1 MMFSKGKKDKFSELL
16 LSITSNLQETTYFCV
31 EKPVS
36 NHHELQLF
44 LENVKEYESTGDEL
58 IQKITKELNQTF
70 ITPIDRE
77 DMLQLALHIDD
88 VLDGIEHIA
97 GLLEMYSV
105 TSLTDQM
112 KKFFRINH
120 QCASEISEAITLLSL
135 KKLQAIPV
143 HSSALKEHEA
153 NSDNLLRT
161 ALKNLFATEKDPIK
175 IIQYKDIYESLEGI
189 VDSCRKVANTLDSIV
204 MKNA

>member
-31 EKPVS
+31 EKPIS
-36 NHHELQLF
+36 NHHELHLF

-58 IQKITKELNQTF
+58 IQNITKELNQTF

-77 DMLQLALHIDD
+77 DILQLALYIDD
-88 VLDGIEHIA
+88 VLDGIEHTA
-97 GLLEMYSV
+97 ALLEMYSV
-105 TSLTDQM
+105 TNLTDQM

-120 QCASEISEAITLLSL
+120 QCATEISEAITLLSL
-135 KKLQAIPV
+135 KKLPSIPV

-161 ALKNLFATEKDPIK
+161 ALKNLFASEKDPIK
-175 IIQYKDIYESLEGI
+175 IIQYKDIYESLESI

>member
-16 LSITSNLQETTYFCV
+16 LSMTSNLQETTYFCV
-31 EKPVS
+31 EKTIS

-77 DMLQLALHIDD
+77 DILQLALHIDD
-88 VLDGIEHIA
+88 VLDGIEHTA
-97 GLLEMYSV
+97 ALLEMYSV
-105 TSLTDQM
+105 TSMTEQM
-112 KKFFRINH
+112 KTFFRINH
-120 QCASEISEAITLLSL
+120 QCATEITEAITLLSL
-135 KKLQAIPV
+135 KKLQSIPV
-143 HSSALKEHEA
+143 HSSALKEHES